1 MILWIGAHQV
11 SLSFTISQN
20 LLKFMS
26 IESVMLSNH
35 LILCCHPSPFAF
47 NHFAMQFSSLVK
59 SNTYT
64 YNYVTSLLY
73 ISGRENKHMS
83 IQSCKLEFPKEFAC
97 NTPKLYITKKFI
109 SRMNKQIFIDL
120 RNILL
125 PRKLN
130 LKKKLIDY

>member
-1 MILWIGAHQV
+1 
-11 SLSFTISQN
+11 
-20 LLKFMS
+20 MS
-26 IESVMLSNH
+26 IDLWASGVILFSMLFGY
-35 LILCCHPSPFAF
+35 LPFDDKDDDVLF
-47 NHFAMQFSSLVK
+47 RK
-59 SNTYT
+59 
-64 YNYVTSLLY
+64 
-73 ISGRENKHMS
+73 I
-83 IQSCKLEFPKEFAC
+83 IDCKLEFPKEFAC